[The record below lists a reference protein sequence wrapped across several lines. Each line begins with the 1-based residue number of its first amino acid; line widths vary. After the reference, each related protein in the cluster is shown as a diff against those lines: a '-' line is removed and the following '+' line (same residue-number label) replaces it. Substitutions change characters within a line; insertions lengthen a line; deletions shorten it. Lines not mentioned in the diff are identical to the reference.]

1 MGQTAREDVKVGNRL
16 QICMEHCKKSLHDGP
31 VVGLMNL
38 DNERTIKKSALVLRE
53 ACCKVR
59 KLTTQSIWIQHLC
72 VLVPVF
78 LSGVLHRKKKNN
90 CGCGE
95 LVLCLSIFPP
105 FFSPVLCCL
114 FFFLSLSNK
123 HHELRCAG
131 LMSRCLLSH
140 LEVRKYQTKK
150 RASY

>member
-1 MGQTAREDVKVGNRL
+1 MGQTAREDIKVGNRL

-38 DNERTIKKSALVLRE
+38 DNERTFKKSALVLRE

-78 LSGVLHRKKKNN
+78 LSGVLHRKKNKQQQQLWLWDRGGGTYSA
-90 CGCGE
+90 CPSS
-95 LVLCLSIFPP
+95 LLSPLLSCVAS
-105 FFSPVLCCL
+105 FSS
-114 FFFLSLSNK
+114 SLSNK

-140 LEVRKYQTKK
+140 LEV
-150 RASY
+150 